1 MDLDALRFDE
11 RGLVPVVAQDS
22 FSGEIRML
30 AYANR
35 EALVR
40 TIETREAVFFSRSRG
55 ALWKKGEESGNVM
68 RVHEVWTDCD
78 ADAVV
83 YLVDPAGPT
92 CHTGRECCFFERLD
106 SFIEADGSAIE
117 AERADGDRALPL
129 LARLDIELRARA
141 HGDSAKSYTKSLLDA
156 GPTKIAAKV
165 REEGG
170 ELAAALESEST
181 ERVVSEAAD
190 VLYHVMVGLLSRGAS
205 VRDVEVELGRRFGI
219 SGHDEKAS
227 RSPAAR
233 TKD

>member
-22 FSGEIRML
+22 FTGEIRML
-30 AYANR
+30 AYASR

-40 TIETREAVFFSRSRG
+40 TIETREAVFFSRSRN

-92 CHTGRECCFFERLD
+92 CHTGRECCFFARLD
-106 SFIEADGSAIE
+106 SSMEADGSAIK
-117 AERADGDRALPL
+117 AERVDGGHALPL
-129 LARLDIELRARA
+129 LARLDAELRARTHA
-141 HGDSAKSYTKSLLDA
+141 DSAKSYTKSLLDA

-170 ELAAALESEST
+170 ELGAALESEST

-233 TKD
+233 TKG